1 MLAVVYKGVA
11 IPVYWLLLN
20 KRGNSATRERIAL
33 MKRFIHQ
40 FGKTHLIAL
49 LADREFIGSDWF
61 AWLKHEGID
70 FHSRIKKNALLPNN
84 RGVPVQAKYLFQ
96 SLKAG
101 ETKVIQGTGVIA
113 QLTGLRLADG
123 ELLLVASSSVCPNAL
138 EAYAKRWQIETLF
151 GCLKGRGFN
160 LEDTHITSR
169 LRLKRLLVV
178 PVIAFCWAHRTGE
191 WQQEHIKPIPLK
203 NHQRFEKSIFKYG
216 LDVMRDSLLSATIS
230 LRDFCRQFGQ
240 FVDFIAGAQ

>member
-70 FHSRIKKNALLPNN
+70 FHVRIKKNALL
-84 RGVPVQAKYLFQ
+84 
-96 SLKAG
+96 
-101 ETKVIQGTGVIA
+101 
-113 QLTGLRLADG
+113 LR
-123 ELLLVASSSVCPNAL
+123 
-138 EAYAKRWQIETLF
+138 F
-151 GCLKGRGFN
+151 
-160 LEDTHITSR
+160 
-169 LRLKRLLVV
+169 
-178 PVIAFCWAHRTGE
+178 
-191 WQQEHIKPIPLK
+191 PLK
-203 NHQRFEKSIFKYG
+203 FTKLAIYDWQSFEDYQS
-216 LDVMRDSLLSATIS
+216 
-230 LRDFCRQFGQ
+230 
-240 FVDFIAGAQ
+240 